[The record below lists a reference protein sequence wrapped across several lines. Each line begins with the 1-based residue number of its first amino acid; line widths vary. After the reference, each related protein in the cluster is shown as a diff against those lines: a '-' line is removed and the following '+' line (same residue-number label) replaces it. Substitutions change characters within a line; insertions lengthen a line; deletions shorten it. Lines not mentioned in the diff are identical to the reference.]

1 MKNKDKT
8 IEVMY
13 YYETT
18 ENGTKILK
26 HKALNDYKI
35 YKVIAT
41 YGGSHKS
48 EYYVR
53 AFDWKQAK
61 NRFILTFDWL
71 NVLEIE
77 ETDLTEEYFNENLRI
92 LI

>member
-1 MKNKDKT
+1 MKNKGKT
-8 IEVMY
+8 IKVMY

-41 YGGSHKS
+41 YGGGRKA

-53 AFDWKQAK
+53 AFNKKQAK
-61 NRFILTFDWL
+61 DRFVSAFDWL
-71 NVLEIE
+71 KVLEVE
-77 ETDLTEEYFNENLRI
+77 ETNLTEEYFNENLRI